1 MQSFAAEAA
10 GEGDIQLNTLPL
22 SVPNPFPL
30 SFSQSLSFFLSF
42 SLSLFSSLS
51 LSLSLFVS
59 FSFSFSHSPYISLS
73 VYFFVFVIVFVFFFI
88 SLSLDLCQFSLFP
101 TLLSFSVP
109 YPLSNL
115 PPLPVFYRLSPS
127 SFLDR
132 HNSFHFWR
140 LLEISSERSFK
151 FQHTNCHAGS

>member
-10 GEGDIQLNTLPL
+10 GEGDIQLNALPL

-30 SFSQSLSFFLSF
+30 SFSQSLSFFLSLFF
-42 SLSLFSSLS
+42 SLF

-73 VYFFVFVIVFVFFFI
+73 ICLFLFVFVFFFI

-115 PPLPVFYRLSPS
+115 PPLPMFYRLSPS

-151 FQHTNCHAGS
+151 FQHTHCHAGS